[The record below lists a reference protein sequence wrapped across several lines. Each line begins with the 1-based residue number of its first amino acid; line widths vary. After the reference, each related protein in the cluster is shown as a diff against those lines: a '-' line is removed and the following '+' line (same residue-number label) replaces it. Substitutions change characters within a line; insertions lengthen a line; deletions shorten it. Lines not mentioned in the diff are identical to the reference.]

1 MGRGKM
7 PSNISKCVATQ
18 RNQTLFPFG
27 ARVLWDALMQS
38 PSDLVTAKV
47 ERVDL
52 QMEVLRE
59 IRKQLAPYQVA
70 ETPIT
75 GDTVICDGTT
85 VDSLTVMDMIVE
97 LEDRFDVSI
106 PIKRIA
112 DIRTVNEL
120 ADTIMALC
128 TPRQGSLAQA

>member
-1 MGRGKM
+1 MQ
-7 PSNISKCVATQ
+7 ISPPLLKPKVLKTKVK
-18 RNQTLFPFG
+18 
-27 ARVLWDALMQS
+27 RV
-38 PSDLVTAKV
+38 
-47 ERVDL
+47 EL

-97 LEDRFDVSI
+97 LEDRFDIAI
-106 PIKRIA
+106 PMKRVTE
-112 DIRTVNEL
+112 IRTVDQL
-120 ADTIMALC
+120 ADTVIALY
-128 TPRQGSLAQA
+128 LAR